1 MSHLCSMSSQNSIQ
15 TLGPPDQSTS
25 PGSSVFD
32 LPIGERSPLTPGLHP
47 YSRIP
52 VLSSS
57 GVLLRDGLEDESFVV
72 ISGGTGGN
80 AIVGTFANSDVVYVL
95 PVSDNGG
102 SSSEIIR
109 VLGGPS
115 IGDLRSRL
123 IRLIPSSSG
132 SSSTQVAT
140 QAIRNLLSHRFSLE
154 KSEHAAREEWREIV
168 EGRSELWRGIPPDRK
183 ETIRGFL
190 VYFEAELLRHA
201 HKNFVFRNGSV
212 GNFFL
217 AAMQLF
223 LRSLP
228 SAIFLFGSITGTQAN
243 ARILPVIVTNH
254 TVTISAELTNGDT
267 VIGQCDIS
275 HPVHGPRPHP
285 RRSNSTRSADF
296 DTDDGMDGD
305 QVTHAANISF
315 SKADVESGKE
325 EQRLAAPINRL
336 LYLNSYGQ
344 EIFPSPNPEF
354 IENLSRKRV
363 LIYSCGSL
371 WTSVIPCIA
380 LRGVATA
387 IATSPSLQSKI
398 LLLNAKNDR
407 ETHGYKA
414 SDYIRAIVRSLNRAD
429 LGGQRSEP
437 LHPPRRRETQSSYPV
452 SAYVTHLFYLEGGE
466 VFVDVEAVTN
476 LGVACVGVPGNV
488 YETMQLATVLREAQ
502 LER

>member
-1 MSHLCSMSSQNSIQ
+1 MSRRAAESSQSSLQ
-15 TLGPPDQSTS
+15 TLGLPDQSNS

-32 LPIGERSPLTPGLHP
+32 LPIGEQSPLTPGLH
-47 YSRIP
+47 SRIP
-52 VLSSS
+52 LLNAS
-57 GVLLRDGLEDESFVV
+57 GVSLKDGLEDVSFVV

-123 IRLIPSSSG
+123 IRLIPSSST
-132 SSSTQVAT
+132 SSGTHVAT
-140 QAIRNLLSHRFSLE
+140 EAIRGLLSHRFSLE

-168 EGRSELWRGIPPDRK
+168 EGRSELWKGIPADRK

-254 TVTISAELTNGDT
+254 TVTISAELMNGDT
-267 VIGQCDIS
+267 IIGQCDIS
-275 HPVHGPRPHP
+275 HPVRISRHRV
-285 RRSNSTRSADF
+285 RRSSSTRSAVF
-296 DTDDGMDGD
+296 DGDDGMDED
-305 QVTHAANISF
+305 QVTSAANISF
-315 SKADVESGKE
+315 TKEAEESGKE
-325 EQRLAAPINRL
+325 EQHLAAPINRL

-354 IENLSRKRV
+354 IENLSRKKT

-387 IATSPSLQSKI
+387 IATSPSLESKI

-407 ETHGYKA
+407 ETPGYKA

-429 LGGQRSEP
+429 LGARRSQP

-452 SAYVTHLFYLEGGE
+452 SAYVTHLFCLEEGE
-466 VFVDVEAVTN
+466 VVVDVEAVTK
-476 LGVACVGVPGNV
+476 LGVACVVVPGKL
-488 YETMQLATVLREAQ
+488 YEANQLAKALREAQ
-502 LER
+502 LERL